1 MDEVYN
7 AISNYMKNARF
18 YSVRVRRNMH
28 TVENTESRIFTFALI
43 DSVIMITSA
52 ILQVWFVR
60 NFLGKPKI
68 KL

>member
-1 MDEVYN
+1 
-7 AISNYMKNARF
+7 MKNSRF
-18 YSVRVRRNMH
+18 YAVRVRRNMH
-28 TVENTESRIFTFALI
+28 TVENTESRIFTFAVLE
-43 DSVIMITSA
+43 SLIMITSA